1 MNASD
6 ITSNSAVV
14 TWLSP
19 NDQGTGGPV
28 KYKIVCNSCP
38 GKTEYTGNETG
49 SNFTLSNLGSYKK
62 YNISVIA
69 VNNVTEVIGKS
80 NAEDV
85 VFQTKLGG
93 TFLFLSFKIAL
104 ASLQLYQ
111 PFLHQLSSKW
121 YVTKLN
127 HIFANSLKISQLCCY
142 YVIMTSVIG

>member
-6 ITSNSAVV
+6 ITSNSAVI

-19 NDQGTGGPV
+19 DDQGTGGPV
-28 KYKIVCNSCP
+28 KYKIICNSCP
-38 GKTEYTGNETG
+38 DKTEYTGNETR

-80 NAEDV
+80 NAEDI

-93 TFLFLSFKIAL
+93 TFLFF
-104 ASLQLYQ
+104 
-111 PFLHQLSSKW
+111 FLNRPCIP
-121 YVTKLN
+121 T
-127 HIFANSLKISQLCCY
+127 IISAISPPVIIKVVCY
-142 YVIMTSVIG
+142 EG